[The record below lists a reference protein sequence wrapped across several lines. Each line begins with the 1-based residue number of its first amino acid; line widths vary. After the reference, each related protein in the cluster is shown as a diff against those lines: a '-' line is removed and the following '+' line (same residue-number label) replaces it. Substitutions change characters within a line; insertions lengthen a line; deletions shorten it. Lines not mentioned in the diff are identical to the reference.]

1 MSRVFI
7 TIDET
12 NFNYPT
18 PELNV
23 NGQLFRMSEKELNL
37 LAEEIKWVQRAISAI
52 RAAHW
57 KNLGKYMGV
66 QNAS

>member
-37 LAEEIKWVQRAISAI
+37 LAEEIKWAQGAM
-52 RAAHW
+52 
-57 KNLGKYMGV
+57 KK
-66 QNAS
+66 